1 MTLRFHWRLPQA
13 GEDDTQSRGA
23 GSAKRETGI
32 PDVESL
38 THFCRAAEAS
48 GMDSLLVDFG
58 WAKPDPI
65 VLSTVLG
72 TRTQSI
78 RFLMAWRSGLISP
91 TMFVQQL
98 NTLST
103 LIDGRFSLNI
113 VAGHSPQEQ
122 RGYGDF
128 LPHDDRY
135 ARTEEF
141 LAVCNAFW
149 RGQQPVD
156 FRGTH
161 YTIEQGRV
169 NTPFHS
175 PMEKSPEIYIAGNSM
190 QARDVAIRQGSCWM
204 LMAETP
210 EKMRPLAAPVLTAGK
225 TVGVRLCVIARK
237 TREEA
242 RRAARELVEN
252 AARDQQLESSFIRN
266 SDSNTLRARY
276 TNAVEGDEW
285 LTPVIWNG
293 ALRSHGPASTSLVG
307 SAEDVAETILDYGA
321 AGVTQFIFSGW
332 PKLEEM
338 LFFASDILPL
348 VRRAE
353 PSAVLANAE
362 GSA

>member
-1 MTLRFHWRLPQA
+1 VSLRFHWRLPQT
-13 GEDDTQSRGA
+13 GEDDDASRA
-23 GSAKRETGI
+23 AASARRETGV
-32 PDVESL
+32 PDIDAL
-38 THFCRAAEAS
+38 TRFSKAAETS

-65 VLSTVLG
+65 MLSAAVG
-72 TRTQSI
+72 ARTDSI
-78 RFLMAWRSGLISP
+78 RFLIAWRSGLISP

-103 LIDGRFSLNI
+103 IIGGRLSLNI

-141 LAVCNAFW
+141 LAICNAFW
-149 RGQQPVD
+149 RGEQPVD
-156 FRGTH
+156 YHGAH

-169 NTPFHS
+169 STPFQS
-175 PMEKSPEIYIAGNSM
+175 PVERWPEIYIAGNSP
-190 QARDVAIRQGSCWM
+190 QAREVAIGQGSCWM

-210 EKMRPLAAPVLTAGK
+210 EKMRALTPPVLAAGK

-237 TREEA
+237 TRDEA
-242 RRAARELVEN
+242 RRAARELVKN
-252 AARDQQLESSFIRN
+252 ATPSRQLESGFIN
-266 SDSNTLRARY
+266 ASDSATFRERY
-276 TNAVEGDEW
+276 QTATSGQEW
-285 LTPVIWNG
+285 LTPVIWTG

-307 SAEDVAETILDYGA
+307 SPDDIAETILDYAA

-338 LFFASDILPL
+338 LFFAGEVLPR
-348 VRRAE
+348 VRR
-353 PSAVLANAE
+353 SASNE
-362 GSA
+362 GDAA

>member
-1 MTLRFHWRLPQA
+1 MTLRFHWRLPQS
-13 GEDDTQSRGA
+13 GEATASRGA
-23 GSAKRETGI
+23 ATASSDTGI
-32 PDVESL
+32 PDIASL

-65 VLSTVLG
+65 VLSAILG
-72 TRTQSI
+72 AQTTSI

-98 NTLST
+98 NTLSAV
-103 LIDGRFSLNI
+103 IDGRFSLNI

-128 LPHDDRY
+128 LPHDARY

-149 RGQQPVD
+149 RGEQPVD
-156 FRGTH
+156 FRGQH
-161 YTIEQGRV
+161 YTIEKGQV
-169 NTPFHS
+169 NTPFCS
-175 PMEKSPEIYIAGNSM
+175 PTESSPEIYIAGNSP
-190 QARDVAIRQGSCWM
+190 QAREVAIREGSCWM
-204 LMAETP
+204 MMAETP
-210 EKMRPLAAPVLTAGK
+210 AKMAELAPPVLAAGK

-242 RRAARELVEN
+242 RRAAYELVKN
-252 AARDQQLESSFIRN
+252 ALSDQRIESSFIRN
-266 SDSNTLRARY
+266 SDSTTFRERY
-276 TNAVEGDEW
+276 SAAMNGDEW

-293 ALRSHGPASTSLVG
+293 ALRSHGPAATSLVG
-307 SAEDVAETILDYGA
+307 SAEDIAETILDFGN

-338 LFFASDILPL
+338 LFFAGEVLPL
-348 VRRAE
+348 VHK
-353 PSAVLANAE
+353 SAR
-362 GSA
+362 

>member
-1 MTLRFHWRLPQA
+1 MSLRFHWRLPQS
-13 GEDDTQSRGA
+13 GEDDKGSRGA
-23 GSAKRETGI
+23 ASASRDTGV
-32 PDVESL
+32 PDLDSL
-38 THFCRAAEAS
+38 AHFCAAAEAS
-48 GMDSLLVDFG
+48 GTDSLLVDFG

-65 VLSTVLG
+65 VLSAALG
-72 TRTQSI
+72 ARTQTI

-103 LIDGRFSLNI
+103 IIGGRFSLNI

-141 LAVCNAFW
+141 LAICNAFW
-149 RGQQPVD
+149 GGAQPVD
-156 FRGTH
+156 FSGAH

-175 PMEKSPEIYIAGNSM
+175 PIERSPEIYIAGNSP

-210 EKMRPLAAPVLTAGK
+210 EKMRALAPAVLAAGK
-225 TVGVRLCVIARK
+225 TVGVRLCLIVRK

-252 AARDQQLESSFIRN
+252 ATRDLKLESSFI
-266 SDSNTLRARY
+266 SGTDSATFRQRHSIAMS
-276 TNAVEGDEW
+276 GQEW
-285 LTPVIWNG
+285 LTPVVWTG
-293 ALRSHGPASTSLVG
+293 ALRSHGPAATCLVG
-307 SAEDVAETILDYGA
+307 SADDVAETILEYGE

-338 LFFASDILPL
+338 LFFGSEVLPL

-353 PSAVLANAE
+353 SAPVVMAGGEA
-362 GSA
+362 

>member
-1 MTLRFHWRLPQA
+1 MSLRFHWRLPQA
-13 GEDDTQSRGA
+13 GEESTASRGA
-23 GSAKRETGI
+23 ASANRETGI

-38 THFCRAAEAS
+38 TGFCQAAEVL

-65 VLSTVLG
+65 VLSAVLG
-72 TRTQSI
+72 TRTRSI

-103 LIDGRFSLNI
+103 IIAGRFSLNI

-128 LPHDDRY
+128 LAHDDRY

-149 RGQQPVD
+149 RQEQPVD
-156 FRGTH
+156 FRGAH

-169 NTPFHS
+169 NTPFVS
-175 PMEKSPEIYIAGNSM
+175 PTEAAPEIYIAGNSP
-190 QARDVAIRQGSCWM
+190 QAREVAIRQGSCWM

-210 EKMRPLAAPVLTAGK
+210 EKMRVLAPPALDAGK
-225 TVGVRLCVIARK
+225 TVGVRLSVIARE
-237 TREEA
+237 TGQEA
-242 RRAARELVEN
+242 RSAARAMV
-252 AARDQQLESSFIRN
+252 AAAVRDQQLESRFIGT
-266 SDSNTLRARY
+266 SDSPTMRARFD
-276 TNAVEGDEW
+276 AASDSEW
-285 LTPVIWNG
+285 LTPVFWNG
-293 ALRSHGPASTSLVG
+293 ALRSHGPAAAALVG
-307 SAEDVAETILDYGA
+307 SAEDIAETLLEYGE
-321 AGVTQFIFSGW
+321 AGVTQFILSGW

-338 LFFASDILPL
+338 LFFGNEVMPL
-348 VRRAE
+348 VRAAE
-353 PSAVLANAE
+353 VTGAVAAGEAE
-362 GSA
+362 SH

>member
-1 MTLRFHWRLPQA
+1 MTLRFHWRLPQS
-13 GEDDTQSRGA
+13 GEATASRGA
-23 GSAKRETGI
+23 ATESKDTGI

-38 THFCRAAEAS
+38 LHFCRSAEAA

-65 VLSTVLG
+65 VLSAILG
-72 TRTQSI
+72 AQTTSI

-128 LPHDDRY
+128 LPHDARY

-149 RGQQPVD
+149 RGEQPVEY
-156 FRGTH
+156 RGQY
-161 YTIEQGRV
+161 YTIENGRV
-169 NTPFHS
+169 NTPFVS
-175 PMEKSPEIYIAGNSM
+175 PMESAPEIYIAGNSP
-190 QARDVAIRQGSCWM
+190 QAREVAIREGSCWM
-204 LMAETP
+204 MMAETP
-210 EKMRPLAAPVLTAGK
+210 AKMAELAPPVLAAGK

-242 RRAARELVEN
+242 RRAAFDLVES
-252 AARDQQLESSFIRN
+252 ATVDRQLESTFIHN
-266 SDSNTLRARY
+266 SDSTTFRTRY
-276 TNAVEGDEW
+276 AEAMNGGEEW

-293 ALRSHGPASTSLVG
+293 ALRSHGPAATSLVG
-307 SAEDVAETILDYGA
+307 SAEDVAETIVEYA
-321 AGVTQFIFSGW
+321 NAGVTQFIFSGW

-338 LFFASDILPL
+338 LFFAEEVMPA
-348 VRRAE
+348 VRRA
-353 PSAVLANAE
+353 V
-362 GSA
+362 G